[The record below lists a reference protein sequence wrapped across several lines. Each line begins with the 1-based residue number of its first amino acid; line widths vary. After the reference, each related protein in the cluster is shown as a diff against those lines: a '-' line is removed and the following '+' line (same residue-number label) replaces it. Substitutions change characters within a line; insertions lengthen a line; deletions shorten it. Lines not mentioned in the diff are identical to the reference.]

1 MRLIFVVFVVSGGLG
16 SVRGDETY
24 SYPEY
29 EEADEFTAPCGRR
42 HTGSNT
48 AVRLMTACNRVLW

>member
-1 MRLIFVVFVVSGGLG
+1 MRPIFVACVVGVGLG

-29 EEADEFTAPCGRR
+29 EEAEEFTAPCGRR

-48 AVRLMTACNRVLW
+48 AVRLMMACNGVL